1 MNQLKL
7 RRYFPLFLLL
17 ALVLIVAVVPVSA
30 VTKHHVNVQI
40 LALND
45 FHGNLQPPSGSSGRV
60 IIVDNPSPIPDV
72 TVDAGGVEY
81 LSTHVAAL
89 RATNPNTVFVSAGDM
104 IGASPLLSALFHDEP
119 SVEAFN
125 HMGLDFNAVGN
136 HEFDEGTTELLRMQ
150 NGGSHPVDG
159 DLDGDGFG
167 GADFQFL
174 SANVVVNETGKTL
187 FPAYTIK
194 TYQGV
199 RVAFIGLTLEG
210 TPSIVTPAGVAGLT
224 FLDEVESVNAV
235 VADLK
240 KRNIESFVVLIH
252 EGGFS
257 DGGPNDCGSGLTGPL
272 ATIVPGLD
280 DAVDVVIAGHV
291 NDEFICEVDGK
302 LVTMADTAGR
312 LFTDIDVTLDRQTK
326 DMTVVA
332 VNNVPNLQAADDDP
346 EVQALIDKYDELS
359 APLANTVIG
368 SITADINRVDDAEGE
383 SPLGQVI
390 ADAQL
395 AATAPAGFCEAVV
408 AFMNKGGVR
417 DELDFAASGNEGDG
431 NVTFGEAFMVQPF
444 GNSLVTMTLTGAQID
459 AVLEQQFQ
467 GAVSALDVS
476 NGFTYSLSASAA
488 PGSKVPNIQING
500 TPVTD
505 TGTYR
510 VTVNSFLADGG
521 DNYPVLAQGTDRLGG
536 EVDLDAL
543 VAYFEDNSPV
553 APGPQNRVTPLP

>member
-1 MNQLKL
+1 
-7 RRYFPLFLLL
+7 
-17 ALVLIVAVVPVSA
+17 
-30 VTKHHVNVQI
+30 
-40 LALND
+40 
-45 FHGNLQPPSGSSGRV
+45 
-60 IIVDNPSPIPDV
+60 
-72 TVDAGGVEY
+72 
-81 LSTHVAAL
+81 
-89 RATNPNTVFVSAGDM
+89 
-104 IGASPLLSALFHDEP
+104 
-119 SVEAFN
+119 
-125 HMGLDFNAVGN
+125 
-136 HEFDEGTTELLRMQ
+136 
-150 NGGSHPVDG
+150 
-159 DLDGDGFG
+159 
-167 GADFQFL
+167 
-174 SANVVVNETGKTL
+174 
-187 FPAYTIK
+187 
-194 TYQGV
+194 
-199 RVAFIGLTLEG
+199 
-210 TPSIVTPAGVAGLT
+210 VAGLT

-395 AATAPAGFCEAVV
+395 AATAPAGFGEAVV

-488 PGSKVPNIQING
+488 PGSKVSNIQING